1 MRTRRARAGD
11 AEAIARL
18 VEFYAASGVLL
29 PRSRKE
35 ILAGI
40 ENFLVLADRERVAG
54 CLALERYS
62 ADLAEI
68 RSVAVN
74 PELRG
79 RGLGARLLR
88 AGMAEAGRR
97 GYARVFAVTRSP
109 GFFLRRGFQAI
120 GRHAL
125 TEKIERDCAVCPRA
139 GDCRL
144 AGVVAQVADRRVNFP
159 LAATNNETRAT
170 A

>member
-1 MRTRRARAGD
+1 MRTRRARAAD
-11 AEAIARL
+11 AEPIARL
-18 VEFYAASGVLL
+18 VEFYAASGALL
-29 PRSRKE
+29 PRSREE

-40 ENFLVLADRERVAG
+40 GKFLVLADGERVAG

-68 RSVAVN
+68 RSVAVD
-74 PELRG
+74 PEWRG

-88 AGMAEAGRR
+88 AGMLEARRR

-109 GFFLRRGFQAI
+109 EFFLRRGFQAI

-125 TEKIERDCAVCPRA
+125 AEKIERDCAVCPRA
-139 GDCRL
+139 KDCSL
-144 AGVVAQVADRRVNFP
+144 TGVVTQVAERRVNFP
-159 LAATNNETRAT
+159 LAATNNETRVT